1 MLNFRCLD
9 VQCIHIW
16 RVKFVGGGEKCRF
29 EVQMHSTLITSHL
42 PPSLYRIGL
51 AILFLA
57 GSCISDLWT
66 LFSAAAG
73 GSFERFVL
81 CNSMMCNLLS
91 LTLTL
96 KSAVFLA
103 SCIYLYVQQELLCQE
118 YRFVLC
124 VVYVVLW
131 CAICYLFDDSKV
143 CGCVIF
149 ETGASSAETAAAC
162 ALSNEKIIRL
172 MYSVHSSSLEKRR
185 RYVDVC
191 FTRN

>member
-1 MLNFRCLD
+1 MPHIYTWSQIRICIWSFPMLNFRCLD

-16 RVKFVGGGEKCRF
+16 RVKFVGGGEKCWF
-29 EVQMHSTLITSHL
+29 EVQMHPTLITSHL

-51 AILFLA
+51 AIIFLA
-57 GSCISDLWT
+57 RRCISDLWT

-124 VVYVVLW
+124 VVFLCSFMMCNLLSLW
-131 CAICYLFDDSKV
+131 
-143 CGCVIF
+143 
-149 ETGASSAETAAAC
+149 
-162 ALSNEKIIRL
+162 RL
-172 MYSVHSSSLEKRR
+172 
-185 RYVDVC
+185 
-191 FTRN
+191 